1 VQVRRLE
8 RGELPLLRP
17 LIETYP
23 FKPYRN
29 YRVLS
34 RSQQNAVMEAEIAAT
49 LESEDGIV
57 LFGEGETEIALVMR
71 QLPWDSRFFG
81 VPMARVDYVLR
92 ALPDVRHG
100 LDDVLTSFAGVCRA
114 GGIWHVT
121 ARADVADTVA
131 ITALEDYGFRLV
143 EALVTY
149 VHRPKDPRPPEVRQM
164 GQVRDF
170 RPEDQDQIVAIARDS
185 YRGFRGRFHLD
196 PHLRADRSDAL
207 YVEWATQ
214 CCTGRMADKLIVTE
228 NRNGE
233 LLGFLAY
240 RKRQPASN
248 MGRATIYGGGL
259 GACRQDAP
267 GAYMGL
273 IRELM
278 VWAHDQG
285 AVAEGQTQIQN
296 FPTVRV
302 YEAVTARYVRADYTF
317 HAWFGP
323 EEAQERQERRP

>member
-8 RGELPLLRP
+8 ASDLEVLRP
-17 LIETYP
+17 LIQTYP

-34 RSQQNAVMEAEIAAT
+34 RRQQEAVLEAEVAST

-57 LFGEGETEIALVMR
+57 LYGEGETEVALVMR
-71 QLPWDSRFFG
+71 RLPWDSRFFG
-81 VPMARVDYVLR
+81 VPMARVDYLLR
-92 ALPDVRHG
+92 ALPDVRYG
-100 LDDVLTSFAGVCRA
+100 LDDLLTSFAGLCRA
-114 GGIWHVT
+114 AGLWHVT
-121 ARADVADTVA
+121 ARADVADTVG
-131 ITALEDYGFRLV
+131 IMALEDYGFRLV

-149 VHRPKDPRPPEVRQM
+149 VHRPRDPRPPAVRQM
-164 GQVRDF
+164 GCVRDF
-170 RPEDQDQIVAIARDS
+170 REGDEEQIVDIARQS
-185 YRGFRGRFHLD
+185 YHGFRGRFHLD
-196 PHLRADRSDAL
+196 AHLPRERSDAL
-207 YVEWATQ
+207 YVEWARQ

-228 NRNGE
+228 NAQGE

-240 RKRQPASN
+240 RKREPVSSL
-248 MGRATIYGGGL
+248 GGTTIYGGGL
-259 GACRQDAP
+259 GACRRETP

-285 AVAEGQTQIQN
+285 AVAEGQTQNQN

-302 YEAVTARYVRADYTF
+302 YETVTARYVRADYTF

-323 EEAQERQERRP
+323 EGA